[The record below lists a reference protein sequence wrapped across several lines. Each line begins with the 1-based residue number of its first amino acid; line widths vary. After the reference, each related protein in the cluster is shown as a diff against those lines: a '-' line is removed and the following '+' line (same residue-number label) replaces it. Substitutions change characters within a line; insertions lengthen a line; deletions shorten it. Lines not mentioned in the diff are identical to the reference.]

1 MSAITQ
7 APRSAAPD
15 TRNRSSR
22 DRREALLGLAFLSPW
37 FIGLAA
43 FILLPMLATLGLSFT
58 NFTLVQEQELRFVGL
73 ANYVKL
79 TRDAQA
85 HTAMLVTLKF
95 AAIMLPIALGLPIA
109 LAALV
114 NSESLLGKAVFR
126 TLFYMPFIVPMVSTT
141 YVWSGMLN
149 TQSGWINRALE
160 AIGLPG
166 PEWLNSTTWIY
177 PALVII
183 QLWGIGQGMLYSLAA
198 MQGIPTELYEAAE
211 VDGASA
217 LTKFFRITLPMIT
230 PVMFYNLILTVIGL
244 FQYFLVPLVLKGGTG
259 DPGNSTLFYNLYL
272 YKQFFT
278 YQDMAY
284 GATLAWVL
292 FMIVLAA
299 TALLYGTQ
307 KYWVYAA
314 EE

>member
-1 MSAITQ
+1 MSTITQ
-7 APRSAAPD
+7 AQPSAKAD
-15 TRNRSSR
+15 VRKRSSQTL
-22 DRREALLGLAFLSPW
+22 REALWGLAFLSPW

-43 FILLPMLATLGLSFT
+43 FILLPMFATLALSFT
-58 NFTLVQEQELRFVGL
+58 NFNLVQAQELRFVGL
-73 ANYVKL
+73 DNYVKL
-79 TRDAQA
+79 IQDTQA

-95 AAIMLPIALGLPIA
+95 GAIMLPIAIGLPIA
-109 LAALV
+109 LAALL
-114 NSESLLGKAVFR
+114 NAKSLLGKAIFR
-126 TLFYMPFIVPMVSTT
+126 TLFYMPFIVPMVSAV

-160 AIGLPG
+160 AIGPVG
-166 PEWLNSTTWIY
+166 PDWLNSTTWIY
-177 PALVII
+177 PALAII
-183 QLWGIGQGMLYSLAA
+183 GLWGIGQGMLYLLAA
-198 MQGIPTELYEAAE
+198 MQGVPTEMYEAAQ
-211 VDGASA
+211 VDGAPA
-217 LTKFFRITLPMIT
+217 LTRFFRITLPMIT
-230 PVMFYNLILTVIGL
+230 PVIFYNLILTVIAL

-292 FMIVLAA
+292 FMIVLGV

-307 KYWVYAA
+307 KYWVYSA

>member
-1 MSAITQ
+1 
-7 APRSAAPD
+7 
-15 TRNRSSR
+15 
-22 DRREALLGLAFLSPW
+22 
-37 FIGLAA
+37 
-43 FILLPMLATLGLSFT
+43 
-58 NFTLVQEQELRFVGL
+58 
-73 ANYVKL
+73 
-79 TRDAQA
+79 
-85 HTAMLVTLKF
+85 MLVTLKF
-95 AAIMLPIALGLPIA
+95 GLIMLPIAIGLPIA
-109 LAALV
+109 LAALL
-114 NSESLLGKAVFR
+114 NAESLLGKAIFR
-126 TLFYMPFIVPMVSTT
+126 TLFYMPFIVPMVSAT

-160 AIGLPG
+160 AIGLTG
-166 PEWLNSTTWIY
+166 PDWMNSTTWIY

-183 QLWGIGQGMLYSLAA
+183 GLWGIGQGMLYLLAA
-198 MQGIPTELYEAAE
+198 MQGIPTELYEAAQ
-211 VDGASA
+211 VDGAPP
-217 LTKFFRITLPMIT
+217 LTRFFRITLPMIT
-230 PVMFYNLILTVIGL
+230 PVIFYNLILTVIGL
-244 FQYFLVPLVLKGGTG
+244 FQYFLVPLVLKGPSG

-292 FMIVLAA
+292 FIIVLAV

>member
-1 MSAITQ
+1 MTAITPAQ
-7 APRSAAPD
+7 PSAKPD
-15 TRNRSSR
+15 GRKRNRKGRS
-22 DRREALLGLAFLSPW
+22 EALWGLAFLSPW

-43 FILLPMLATLGLSFT
+43 FILLPMLATLALSFT
-58 NFTLVQEQELRFVGL
+58 NFNLVQEQELRFVGL
-73 ANYVKL
+73 ANYAKL
-79 TRDAQA
+79 IRDAQA

-95 AAIMLPIALGLPIA
+95 GAIMLPIAIGLPIA
-109 LAALV
+109 LAALL

-126 TLFYMPFIVPMVSTT
+126 TLFYMPFIVPMVSAV

-160 AIGLPG
+160 AMGLTG
-166 PEWLNSTTWIY
+166 PDWMNSTTWIY
-177 PALVII
+177 PALVVIN
-183 QLWGIGQGMLYSLAA
+183 LWGIGQGMLYLLAA

-211 VDGASA
+211 VDGAPG
-217 LTKFFRITLPMIT
+217 LTRFFRITLPMIT
-230 PVMFYNLILTVIGL
+230 PVIFYNLVLTVIGL

-292 FMIVLAA
+292 FVIVLAV
-299 TALLYGTQ
+299 TGLLYGTQ
-307 KYWVYAA
+307 RYWVYAA